1 MSLDYKREIAEQVSD
16 YIDEAV
22 ELAKELIEIPTVN
35 PPGDEYEEC
44 ASFLVSRAREYGL
57 ETLTIRVP
65 EEQLPSLTL
74 WGSTLPRVN
83 VLARWGAGDGPKIN
97 VHCHYDVVP
106 PGKGW
111 SVEPF
116 KGVIREGRLYGRGAS
131 DMKGALAASLV
142 VAKALKDLKIKP
154 WGHLILSFT
163 PDEET
168 GGRAGAEFLLTNGYL
183 KPDMTIIPEPSE
195 VYNIW
200 NAHKGAVWME
210 VILHGKAAH
219 ASRPKE
225 GINAFYAMIHVAST
239 LMKNREKL
247 ESITSAY
254 RSIWGAEKPTI
265 NIGGICSSGGAVNV
279 VPERARFTIDRRLIP
294 EESMEEV
301 EDELRKVIEDSAKEI
316 NVDVEVR
323 TLLRAEASS
332 TPKNAFICEVLSRNV
347 EMVLG
352 KPPTFTLCPGVL
364 DMRHFVRAGID
375 CVSYGPGLMKTAH
388 AIDEYINIE
397 DISTYMK
404 VLALTVYDVLA
415 QFSPY

>member
-1 MSLDYKREIAEQVSD
+1 MTISYKREIADQVAE

-44 ASFLVSRAREYGL
+44 ARFLVSRAREYGL
-57 ETLTIRVP
+57 ETTTIRVP

-74 WGSTLPRVN
+74 LGSTLPRVN

-106 PGKGW
+106 PGAGW
-111 SVEPF
+111 SFEPF

-142 VAKALKDLKIKP
+142 VAKALKDLRVRP
-154 WGHLILSFT
+154 WGHLIFSFT

-168 GGRAGAEFLLTNGYL
+168 GGRAGAEFLLVNGYL

-200 NAHKGAVWME
+200 NAHKGAIWMK
-210 VILHGKAAH
+210 VVLHGRAAH

-225 GINAFYAMIHVAST
+225 GVNAFEAMVHVVSA
-239 LMKNREKL
+239 LMKAKEQL
-247 ESITSAY
+247 ESKTSAY
-254 RSIWGAEKPTI
+254 KSIWGVEKPTI
-265 NIGGICSSGGAVNV
+265 NVGGICSSGSAVNV
-279 VPERARFTIDRRLIP
+279 VPERASFTIDRRLIP
-294 EESMEEV
+294 EESMDEV
-301 EDELRKVIEDSAKEI
+301 ESELKRIIDESAREI
-316 NVDVEVR
+316 NVKVDVE

-332 TPKNAFICEVLSRNV
+332 VSRNAFICEVLSRNV
-347 EMVLG
+347 EAVLG
-352 KPPTFTLCPGVL
+352 RPPSFTLCPGVL
-364 DMRHFVRAGID
+364 DMRHFVRAGVD

-388 AIDEYINIE
+388 ARDEYINI
-397 DISTYMK
+397 DDMSTYMK